1 MILANSSGGLYDF
14 RNELVLEL
22 LKQYEVLVCVPD
34 ESKTK
39 ELEEEGCQ
47 VILTPMNRRGMNPVE
62 DLKLWRRYK
71 TLIESLQPQ
80 VVLTYTI
87 KPNIYG
93 GLAARR
99 MKIPYITN
107 ITGLGSTFE
116 KSGFVKKLV
125 VFLYRMALKDSR
137 CVFFQNQKNKNVFLD
152 NRINGKRTRLIPG
165 SGVNIKKHTLEP
177 YPQYEKP
184 HFLFVGRLMKEKG
197 IEEYLECAKQY
208 ANQAEFDIIGYCEE
222 NYEDRIKQMSENGQ
236 IHFLGFQKEVHEFY
250 KKASAVVVPS
260 YHEGMSNV
268 ILEASATGRPIL
280 ATQIPGCMEAVED
293 GTTGILF
300 QEKNTRALSF
310 AIKKFLLLGHEQQ
323 EEMGLSAR
331 KKMEREFN
339 REMVV
344 HAYFDEID
352 KLEK

>member
-1 MILANSSGGLYDF
+1 
-14 RNELVLEL
+14 
-22 LKQYEVLVCVPD
+22 
-34 ESKTK
+34 
-39 ELEEEGCQ
+39 
-47 VILTPMNRRGMNPVE
+47 
-62 DLKLWRRYK
+62 
-71 TLIESLQPQ
+71 
-80 VVLTYTI
+80 
-87 KPNIYG
+87 
-93 GLAARR
+93 
-99 MKIPYITN
+99 
-107 ITGLGSTFE
+107 
-116 KSGFVKKLV
+116 
-125 VFLYRMALKDSR
+125 
-137 CVFFQNQKNKNVFLD
+137 
-152 NRINGKRTRLIPG
+152 
-165 SGVNIKKHTLEP
+165 
-177 YPQYEKP
+177 
-184 HFLFVGRLMKEKG
+184 MKEKG